1 VTARVWLLA
10 FAVAAIA
17 AAVPSAAPAATPTIT
32 MSGSTPTAAVTA
44 DLAYFYRRQLRHP
57 PRFSI
62 VGGGTGT
69 GITDAARG
77 IVDVGLASRA
87 LAADDPP
94 GLVFSPIALSGVC
107 LVTNRANPVPG
118 LGRPQIQDLVAG
130 RLTSWTQVPG
140 SARTDPI
147 APVALDE
154 RAGARSV
161 FLSVFVD
168 LETPLAYAPRTLA
181 TAAQMRDFVRATPA
195 ALGYVDLAFAGELHA
210 VRYEGIAC
218 TRTTIR
224 SGAYPARRPLG
235 FVTRGRPRGAT
246 ARFLRWIGRSR
257 TARRVIATRYVALA
271 RTP

>member
-1 VTARVWLLA
+1 
-10 FAVAAIA
+10 
-17 AAVPSAAPAATPTIT
+17 

-118 LGRPQIQDLVAG
+118 LGRAQIQDLVAG

-195 ALGYVDLAFAGELHA
+195 ALGYVDLAFA
-210 VRYEGIAC
+210 R
-218 TRTTIR
+218 
-224 SGAYPARRPLG
+224 
-235 FVTRGRPRGAT
+235 
-246 ARFLRWIGRSR
+246 R
-257 TARRVIATRYVALA
+257 TARRALRGHRLHSHHDPLRRVPGPPPARVRHPRPPTRRDRALPALDRPQPNGTA
-271 RTP
+271 RDRHALRAALRVRFRTGGPVGTVEPWMPGAARG